1 MQNYIWDA
9 EDYENHSKSQQIW
22 GQELISKLKL
32 KHNDHVLDIGCGD
45 GKLTVEIAKIV
56 ADGEVIGIDSSEEMI
71 NLAAKRYPPDSHP
84 NLHFQILDARELNY
98 DQQFDVVFSNA
109 VLHWIHDHQSLLQNI
124 YTCLKPGG
132 RGLLQMGGKGNASE
146 VLNIL
151 STLTSKSPWKQYF
164 ENFEFPYSFYGPE
177 EYDKW
182 IGQVG
187 FKKSR
192 IELIPKDMTFDDQ
205 SELEGW
211 IRTTWLPYL
220 KTIPEDLRNNF
231 ISELCDRYLQSYPS
245 DMKGMIQVK
254 MVRLEVDLIKP
265 YI

>member
-1 MQNYIWDA
+1 M
-9 EDYENHSKSQQIW
+9 W

-45 GKLTVEIAKIV
+45 GKLTVEIANIV
-56 ADGEVIGIDSSEEMI
+56 AGGEVIGIDSSEEMI
-71 NLAAKRYPPDSHP
+71 NLAAKRYPPESHS
-84 NLHFQILDARELNY
+84 NLHFQILDARELNF
-98 DQQFDVVFSNA
+98 DEQFDVVFSKA
-109 VLHWIHDHQSLLQNI
+109 VPHRFPDHLSLLPI
-124 YTCLKPGG
+124 MFKSLKPGG
-132 RGLLQMGGKGNASE
+132 RVLLQMGGKGNASE
-146 VLNIL
+146 VLKIL
-151 STLTSKSPWKQYF
+151 TILISKSPWKQYF

-182 IGQVG
+182 TKEVG

-192 IELIPKDMTFDDQ
+192 IELIPKDMAFDDQ
-205 SELEGW
+205 SGFEGW

-220 KTIPEDLRNNF
+220 KSIPENLRNNF

-245 DMKGMIQVK
+245 DMKGLIQVK

-265 YI
+265 HI